1 MSLMD
6 TITAFDDVFFLIFL
20 QELVGYVSSNEQRL
34 WEDLNYDQIKTQVF
48 NQCIIYKNYFTM
60 IYL

>member
-34 WEDLNYDQIKTQVF
+34 LEDLNYDQIKTLGF
-48 NQCIIYKNYFTM
+48 N
-60 IYL
+60 LL